1 MNFKSDLIDII
12 KHYFSMEGISSEG
25 DGEGRGLAA
34 RFCEMRIRR
43 IVQKPRTVHFSNE
56 LHDSLGK
63 LTRETNAQRKGRA
76 LEVWRA
82 VFHMRHLLENG
93 AGITP
98 YLSRRVNDSTSTDK
112 LLWDYGMHH
121 FHLNSKS
128 DASGFIERSDY
139 LLFAIVADKDA
150 YFVDV
155 RRHQDPEKLLWVR
168 QDLLRIVHSN
178 WPEVTN
184 SHSFQDI
191 SGDTVTDAQKGE
203 LRRKNI
209 NLIAEVGGP
218 AVAPLG
224 MGIMADG
231 SSTFCSVW
239 GDKLL
244 FEVERHE
251 SYFYSQPPELRREL
265 EAKGVDVSSE
275 MEFQLVLLDSLN
287 PSAEVIESLQ
297 GDYCLSRELC
307 RLGFAIV
314 EATTKLPI
322 SVSVKDDP

>member
-12 KHYFSMEGISSEG
+12 KHYFSMEGISSED
-25 DGEGRGLAA
+25 DGEASDLAA
-34 RFCEMRIRR
+34 QFCEMRIRR
-43 IVQKPRTVHFSNE
+43 IVPKPRTVHFSTE

-63 LTRETNAQRKGRA
+63 LTLETNAQQKGKA
-76 LEVWRA
+76 LEAWRA
-82 VFHMRHLLENG
+82 VFRIRELLENG

-98 YLSRRVNDSTSTDK
+98 YLSRSVNDSTSTDK

-128 DASGFIERSDY
+128 DASGFVERSDY

-155 RRHQDPEKLLWVR
+155 RKHQDPEKLLWVR

-178 WPEVTN
+178 WPELTTSRSV
-184 SHSFQDI
+184 QGVKGDI
-191 SGDTVTDAQKGE
+191 VTDAQKRE
-203 LRRKNI
+203 LRKKNV
-209 NLIAEVGGP
+209 NLIAEVGGH
-218 AVAPLG
+218 AIAPLG
-224 MGIMADG
+224 MGTMADG
-231 SSTFCSVW
+231 SSTFCRMW
-239 GDKLL
+239 GAKLL
-244 FEVERHE
+244 FEVERHV
-251 SYFYSQPPELRREL
+251 SYFYNQPPELRREL
-265 EAKGVDVSSE
+265 EAKGMDVSSE

-297 GDYCLSRELC
+297 GDCCLSRELS
-307 RLGFAIV
+307 RMGFAIV
-314 EATTKLPI
+314 EATTKFPI